1 MSPSQQEETEHKF
14 WTIPEMIA
22 KLLPFLDLK
31 STLCLAQAHKKTK
44 NLLEGGVVFKK
55 LLKRNSPLIEV
66 DKVKDLVAIL
76 KLMKNPKANL
86 PEVLAAIC
94 ESNLQTHFC
103 GGSGVRMGCPHHS
116 YSVSQPGFELLE
128 MVEGAFGT
136 TAQTVE
142 NVSLG
147 NRIHQ
152 NTFVAA
158 LASRLTRQQQ
168 PLTSI
173 SLGKIEISCE
183 EDTKDFKTLMQAI
196 SPTTT
201 MAFDRLSVVGLR
213 SDWTREAWAFVAE
226 ALRAHPGLLSEFF
239 ASKDVYKGG
248 KREEIRVVW
257 EALKPDGRLIVGIWD
272 EFSEAIEREEGEAGW
287 AKLGQILDRCTE
299 EWSGAQTEA
308 DEGLGPDGVGLDGGM
323 AAQMDADG

>member
-1 MSPSQQEETEHKF
+1 M
-14 WTIPEMIA
+14 
-22 KLLPFLDLK
+22 
-31 STLCLAQAHKKTK
+31 
-44 NLLEGGVVFKK
+44 
-55 LLKRNSPLIEV
+55 
-66 DKVKDLVAIL
+66 KDLVAIL
-76 KLMKNPKANL
+76 KLMEDPKANL
-86 PEVLAAIC
+86 PEVLDAIC

-103 GGSGVRMGCPHHS
+103 GGSGVRMGCAHYQHS

-136 TAQTVE
+136 TAQIVE
-142 NVSLG
+142 YVSLG

-152 NTFVAA
+152 STFVAA

-173 SLGKIEISCE
+173 SLGKIEMSCE
-183 EDTKDFKTLMQAI
+183 EDAEDFKTLMQAI

-201 MAFDRLSVVGLR
+201 MKLEGLSVVGLR
-213 SDWTREAWAFVAE
+213 SDWTREAWEFVAE
-226 ALRAHPGLLSEFF
+226 ALQGHPGLLSEFF

-257 EALKPDGRLIVGIWD
+257 EALKPDGRLIVGLWD
-272 EFSEAIEREEGEAGW
+272 EFGFVGEPIEREEGEAGW
-287 AKLGQILDRCTE
+287 TELGQVLDCSSE
-299 EWSGAQTEA
+299 EWTDAQMEA
-308 DEGLGPDGVGLDGGM
+308 DGGLGLDGGK